1 MALGITAIL
10 MIVVTGL
17 SVMYMREFKLS
28 RLSYDEV
35 LSSASSE
42 GMFEYGMLKIRN
54 HADGFEDTVDSSVQD
69 LDTEMFKMTMPRSE
83 WMEMKYEIL
92 AQTGSYSTKIE
103 KNGFL
108 LKELF
113 LEKREKLNPIVYLN
127 NQN

>member
-35 LSSASSE
+35 LSSASAE

-54 HADGFEDTVDSSVQD
+54 HADGFEDVVDSKLPD

-83 WMEMKYEIL
+83 
-92 AQTGSYSTKIE
+92 
-103 KNGFL
+103 
-108 LKELF
+108 
-113 LEKREKLNPIVYLN
+113 
-127 NQN
+127 

>member
-10 MIVVTGL
+10 MIAVTGL

-83 WMEMKYEIL
+83 
-92 AQTGSYSTKIE
+92 
-103 KNGFL
+103 
-108 LKELF
+108 
-113 LEKREKLNPIVYLN
+113 
-127 NQN
+127 

>member
-42 GMFEYGMLKIRN
+42 GMCEYGMLKIRN

-83 WMEMKYEIL
+83 
-92 AQTGSYSTKIE
+92 
-103 KNGFL
+103 
-108 LKELF
+108 
-113 LEKREKLNPIVYLN
+113 
-127 NQN
+127 